1 MKIKTFLLEYLQI
14 VIGSFIGSL
23 GLTMFLVPNKVAA
36 GGVSGLAT
44 VLHYLFGLPVGWTM
58 LAMNI
63 PLFVAGVIF
72 LGKGFGLKTLAGAL
86 LFSVFTEATKNF
98 PVLTHDLL
106 LSTVYGGLIL
116 GAGLGIVFRARGSTG
131 GSDLAAML
139 INYFIPAVS
148 IGQGIL
154 FVDFFV
160 IGLDGVAF
168 NWELAMYSWIALY
181 VSSKVID
188 LIQEGVNY
196 SKAVYI
202 ISDEA
207 ENISRKILNEMERGV
222 TFLGAKGAYT
232 GEEKNVLMCVVT
244 RLELTRL
251 KNIVHELDPRAFVI
265 VHDVH
270 EVLGEGFS
278 FGNESGKV
286 PLKNKN
292 R

>member
-116 GAGLGIVFRARGSTG
+116 GVGLGIVFRARGSTG

-139 INYFIPAVS
+139 INYFIPTVS

-278 FGNESGKV
+278 FGNESRKV

>member
-1 MKIKTFLLEYLQI
+1 MRLKALVYDYL
-14 VIGSFIGSL
+14 VIALGSFIGSL
-23 GLTMFLVPNKVAA
+23 GLTMFLIPNKVAA

-58 LAMNI
+58 LAFNI
-63 PLFVAGVIF
+63 PLFVAGVVF
-72 LGKGFGLKTLAGAL
+72 LGGGFGVKTLVGAI

-116 GAGLGIVFRARGSTG
+116 GAGLGLVFRVRGSTG

-139 INYFIPAVS
+139 INHFIPSVS
-148 IGQGIL
+148 IGRGIL

-160 IGLDGVAF
+160 IALDGIAF

-188 LIQEGVNY
+188 LVQEGINY
-196 SKAVYI
+196 AKAVII

-207 ENISRKILNEMERGV
+207 ENISRKILSEMQRGV
-222 TFLGAKGAYT
+222 TFLGGKGGYT
-232 GEEKNVLMCVVT
+232 GRDKNVLLCVIT
-244 RLELTRL
+244 RMELGRL
-251 KNIVHELDPRAFVI
+251 KKIVQEADPRAFVI

-278 FGNESGKV
+278 YTESKASQETV
-286 PLKNKN
+286 K
-292 R
+292 

>member
-1 MKIKTFLLEYLQI
+1 MKIRQYLMEYLQI
-14 VIGSFIGSL
+14 AIGSFIGSL

-58 LAMNI
+58 LALNI

-72 LGKGFGLKTLAGAL
+72 LGKGFGAKTLVGAF

-139 INYFIPAVS
+139 INYFIPAIS

-160 IGLDGVAF
+160 IGLDGLAF
-168 NWELAMYSWIALY
+168 NWELAMYSWIALF

-188 LIQEGVNY
+188 LIQEGINY
-196 SKAVYI
+196 AKAVYI

-207 ENISRKILNEMERGV
+207 ESIARKILNEMERGV

-232 GEEKNVLMCVVT
+232 GEERNVLMCVVT
-244 RLELTRL
+244 RLELARL
-251 KNIVHELDPRAFVI
+251 KNVIHELDPGAFVI

-278 FGNESGKV
+278 FGNKPSK
-286 PLKNKN
+286 KI
-292 R
+292 

>member
-1 MKIKTFLLEYLQI
+1 MKLKALVYDYL
-14 VIGSFIGSL
+14 VITLGSFIGSL
-23 GLTMFLVPNKVAA
+23 GLTMFLIPNKVAA

-58 LAMNI
+58 LAFNI
-63 PLFVAGVIF
+63 PLFVAGVVF
-72 LGKGFGLKTLAGAL
+72 LGGGFGVKTLAGAI

-116 GAGLGIVFRARGSTG
+116 GAGLGLVFRVRGSTG

-139 INYFIPAVS
+139 INHFIPSVS
-148 IGQGIL
+148 IGRGIL

-160 IGLDGVAF
+160 IALDGIAF

-188 LIQEGVNY
+188 LVQEGINY
-196 SKAVYI
+196 AKAVII

-207 ENISRKILNEMERGV
+207 ENISRKILNEMQRGV
-222 TFLGAKGAYT
+222 TCLGGKGGYT
-232 GEEKNVLMCVVT
+232 GRDKNVLLCVIT
-244 RLELTRL
+244 RMELGRL
-251 KNIVHELDPRAFVI
+251 KKIVQEADPRAFVI

-278 FGNESGKV
+278 YTESKPSQETV
-286 PLKNKN
+286 K
-292 R
+292 

>member
-1 MKIKTFLLEYLQI
+1 MKIKSFFRDYIQI
-14 VIGSFIGSL
+14 AFGSFIGSL

-58 LAMNI
+58 LALNI

-72 LGKGFGLKTLAGAL
+72 LGKGFGVKTLAGAF
-86 LFSVFTEATKNF
+86 LFSVFTEVTKNF

-106 LSTVYGGLIL
+106 LSTVYGGIIL

-139 INYFIPAVS
+139 INHFIPIIS

-160 IGLDGVAF
+160 IALDGVAF
-168 NWELAMYSWIALY
+168 NWELAMYSWIALF
-181 VSSKVID
+181 VSSKVVD
-188 LIQEGVNY
+188 LIQEGINY
-196 SKAVYI
+196 AKAVYI

-232 GEEKNVLMCVVT
+232 GESKNVLLCVIT

-251 KNIVHELDPRAFVI
+251 KNIVHELDPKAFVI

-278 FGNESGKV
+278 FENE
-286 PLKNKN
+286 KNK
-292 R
+292 

>member
-139 INYFIPAVS
+139 INYFIPTVS

-278 FGNESGKV
+278 FGNESRKV

>member
-1 MKIKTFLLEYLQI
+1 MKIRPYLMEYLQI
-14 VIGSFIGSL
+14 AIGSFIGSL

-58 LAMNI
+58 LALNI

-72 LGKGFGLKTLAGAL
+72 LGKGFGAKTLAGAL

-98 PVLTHDLL
+98 PVPTHDLL

-196 SKAVYI
+196 AKAVYI

-251 KNIVHELDPRAFVI
+251 KNIVHELDPGAFVI

-278 FGNESGKV
+278 FGNEPSK
-286 PLKNKN
+286 KT
-292 R
+292 

>member
-1 MKIKTFLLEYLQI
+1 M
-14 VIGSFIGSL
+14 
-23 GLTMFLVPNKVAA
+23 
-36 GGVSGLAT
+36 AT

-58 LAMNI
+58 LAFNI
-63 PLFVAGVIF
+63 PLFVAGVVF
-72 LGKGFGLKTLAGAL
+72 LGGGFGVKTLVGAI

-116 GAGLGIVFRARGSTG
+116 GAGLGLVFRVRGSTG

-139 INYFIPAVS
+139 INHFIPSVS
-148 IGQGIL
+148 IGRGIL

-160 IGLDGVAF
+160 IALDGIAF

-188 LIQEGVNY
+188 LVQEGINY
-196 SKAVYI
+196 AKAVII

-207 ENISRKILNEMERGV
+207 ENISRKILSEMQRGV
-222 TFLGAKGAYT
+222 TFLGGKGGYT
-232 GEEKNVLMCVVT
+232 GRDKNVLLCVIT
-244 RLELTRL
+244 RLELGRL
-251 KNIVHELDPRAFVI
+251 KKIVQEADPRAFVI

-278 FGNESGKV
+278 YTESKASQETV
-286 PLKNKN
+286 K
-292 R
+292 

>member
-58 LAMNI
+58 LALNI

-72 LGKGFGLKTLAGAL
+72 LGKGFGAKTLVGAL

-139 INYFIPAVS
+139 INYFIPAIS

-188 LIQEGVNY
+188 FIQEGVNFA
-196 SKAVYI
+196 KAVYI

-251 KNIVHELDPRAFVI
+251 KNIVHELDPGAFVI

-278 FGNESGKV
+278 FGNEPSK
-286 PLKNKN
+286 KT
-292 R
+292 